1 VSFNLVE
8 FTMPRPDLTL
18 PGPAPRAD
26 FLDLL
31 LSAANGMFPGP
42 VLEALIARMEAGK

>member
-1 VSFNLVE
+1 VSFEQVE
-8 FTMPRPDLTL
+8 FTMPL

-42 VLEALIARMEAGK
+42 MLEAMIARLEAGK